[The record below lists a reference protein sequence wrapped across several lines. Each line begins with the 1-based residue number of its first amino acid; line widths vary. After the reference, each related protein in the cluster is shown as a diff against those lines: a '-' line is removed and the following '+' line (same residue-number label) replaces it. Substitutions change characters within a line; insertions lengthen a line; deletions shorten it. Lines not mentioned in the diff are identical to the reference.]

1 VQADKEQ
8 AGAFARHRCS
18 RTGVTGLRL
27 RPAGHEKCGR
37 REGTLDRPMLVT
49 YKTPQTEDGRV
60 TAVTRD
66 TDGNLLI
73 DLEFT
78 LPSYFRDRIQGRGEH
93 ILFAARSR
101 IARLG
106 INIQP
111 TARTVEVAGSRAYL
125 RARVQTFVSSYGIA
139 RYLDQLFLPGLLAG
153 RLVFCDPERRLT
165 SEQVYEAYAEH
176 AFQLPARFS
185 IDSLGRV
192 TLQTHRCV
200 YDLAQPVELGDL
212 ISVVARHD
220 GAVILNRMQV
230 RRPVKHIVLKPGDG
244 AITSCTMFLH
254 RHFIVL
260 DSEATSLGK
269 HLQAIVLDPVTTRGS
284 RVFLEFANNSATTI
298 TNPSV
303 AATVYLAD
311 PVPVQPKTWYGT
323 HRRAAAEAPAECER
337 AYEEI
342 LGLYQRLGDEDLG
355 SYLNRP
361 VAVMRDVRET
371 LAGAEFS
378 AVWKGPKAPPES
390 SIAVLAARQRAYS
403 DVSHLE
409 HCGTR
414 ILEKLQNK
422 AKATVLL
429 YYFPNLIEH
438 LHLCTS
444 AIRQSVRRLVFR
456 RASFEHG
463 PFLSAHDHGRLA
475 DYQALGVEVL
485 WCNDL
490 CRHVA
495 THVYRG
501 LRGYFCPI
509 DKVKQFKNSLI
520 VALYGSTKPLPPDQV
535 EKLAGLLEQLRA
547 FFGDNLAILTG
558 GGPGT
563 MQQAMDIASSLG
575 LLVGSSFLEL
585 VDQNVNPS
593 ANFYQTF
600 QENSRHSRQRWFEI
614 SSFQIFCIGGLG
626 TLEEIGLT
634 LTDMKLGVMDL
645 RPLVFFGRRASDP
658 YWAHLRAQLRVM
670 VEEGRGPAW
679 LCTHVLMTDDPA
691 EVIAFYQQLLE
702 VG

>member
-1 VQADKEQ
+1 
-8 AGAFARHRCS
+8 
-18 RTGVTGLRL
+18 
-27 RPAGHEKCGR
+27 
-37 REGTLDRPMLVT
+37 MLVT
-49 YKTPQTEDGRV
+49 YKTPQTEDGRI

-66 TDGNLLI
+66 TDGKLLI
-73 DLEFT
+73 DLEFS
-78 LPSYFRDRIQGRGEH
+78 LPSYFRERIQGH
-93 ILFAARSR
+93 TAQIIFAARSR

-111 TARTVEVAGSRAYL
+111 TARAPEISGSKAYL
-125 RARVQTFVSSYGIA
+125 RARVQTFISSYGIEP
-139 RYLDQLFLPGLLAG
+139 LLEQLFLPGLLAG

-165 SEQVYEAYAEH
+165 SEQVYEAYTQH

-185 IDSLGRV
+185 IDSRGRV
-192 TLQTHRCV
+192 TLQPHRCV
-200 YDLAQPVELGDL
+200 YDLVQPVELNDL
-212 ISVVARHD
+212 ISVIARHD

-260 DSEATSLGK
+260 DSAATSLGK
-269 HLQAIVLDPVTTRGS
+269 HLQAIVLDPVTTRGA
-284 RVFLEFANNSATTI
+284 RVFLEFANNSGTTI

-303 AATVYLAD
+303 AATIYLAD

-323 HRRAAAEAPAECER
+323 RRKPATEVVGESEQ
-337 AYEEI
+337 AYEEVRA
-342 LGLYQRLGDEDLG
+342 LYHRLGDEDYV

-361 VAVMRDVRET
+361 VAVLRDVPDV
-371 LAGAEFS
+371 LAGEPFS
-378 AVWKGPKAPPES
+378 AVWKGPKVSGSVEA
-390 SIAVLAARQRAYS
+390 SIELLAARQRAYS
-403 DVSHLE
+403 DVSNLE
-409 HCGTR
+409 YCGTK
-414 ILEKLQNK
+414 ILEKLPNK
-422 AKATVLL
+422 AKATILL
-429 YYFPNLIEH
+429 RYFPNLIEH
-438 LHLCTS
+438 MHLCTA
-444 AIRQSVRRLVFR
+444 AIRHSVKRLIFR
-456 RASFEHG
+456 NASFEHG

-475 DYQALGVEVL
+475 DYHALGVEVL

-520 VALYGSTKPLPPDQV
+520 VALYGSARPLPPD
-535 EKLAGLLEQLRA
+535 EAMKLNALLEQLRA

-558 GGPGT
+558 GGPGA
-563 MQQAMDIASSLG
+563 MQQTMDMASALG

-585 VDQNVNPS
+585 VDQNLNP
-593 ANFYQTF
+593 NVHFYQTF

-626 TLEEIGLT
+626 TMEEIGLT

-645 RPLVFFGRRASDP
+645 RPLVFFGRLASDP
-658 YWAHLRAQLRVM
+658 YWANLRDQLRVIAA
-670 VEEGRGPAW
+670 EGRGPAW
-679 LCTHVLMTDDPA
+679 LNTHVLMTDDPA
-691 EVIAFYQQLLE
+691 EVIAFYQHLLE